1 MQKHPLE
8 TAKIVIGVGKGTPGG
23 KENFPM
29 IEELADLMGATIGV
43 TRSVVDNGW
52 RPEYEKI
59 GQTGKNY

>member
-8 TAKIVIGVGKGTPGG
+8 TAKIVIGVGKGIKG

-52 RPEYEKI
+52 RPEYEK
-59 GQTGKNY
+59 